1 MCVEGDTMAENTQF
15 SITLPNQAIE
25 MIEDLIETGLY
36 GANRAEV
43 SRSLILGRLEQLV
56 NGQTLVTARRTRNRA
71 DA

>member
-1 MCVEGDTMAENTQF
+1 MAENTQF

-43 SRSLILGRLEQLV
+43 SRSLILGRLEQELSPKV
-56 NGQTLVTARRTRNRA
+56 GDGLIF
-71 DA
+71 